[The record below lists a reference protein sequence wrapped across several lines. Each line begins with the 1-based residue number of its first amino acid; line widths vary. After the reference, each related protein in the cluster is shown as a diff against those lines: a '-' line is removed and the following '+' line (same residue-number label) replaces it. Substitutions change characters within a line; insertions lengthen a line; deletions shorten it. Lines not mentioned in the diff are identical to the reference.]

1 MVEVMSRKEADR
13 HRKIA
18 IEASKKNR
26 ESLLKTVEAAKKRK
40 VIADKKRDFQDELMD
55 YNKSLMKNKNES
67 IWKDINGMIIDDELT
82 SKSDIDKYIKDNNL
96 LKSDKTETTK
106 NIKEAIKNIEI
117 FLINT
122 KII

>member
-1 MVEVMSRKEADR
+1 
-13 HRKIA
+13 
-18 IEASKKNR
+18 
-26 ESLLKTVEAAKKRK
+26 
-40 VIADKKRDFQDELMD
+40 
-55 YNKSLMKNKNES
+55 MKNKNES
-67 IWKDINGMIIDDELT
+67 IWKDINGKIIRDELT

-96 LKSDKTETTK
+96 LKSDK